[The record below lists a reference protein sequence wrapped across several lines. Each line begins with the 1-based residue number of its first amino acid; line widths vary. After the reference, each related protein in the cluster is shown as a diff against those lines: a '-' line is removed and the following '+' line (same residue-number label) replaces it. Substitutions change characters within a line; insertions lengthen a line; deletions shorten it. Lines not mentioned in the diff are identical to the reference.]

1 MNKWGCH
8 YHYSHDIIRLRR
20 LSNLRIIVRCFQFH
34 FQYHSLWTK
43 ILRRIVSFRLMGRT
57 VPTWRNRVES
67 ELTALNAFRR
77 ALNSTDR
84 AALDALMNGV
94 RNRRAAGGM
103 LPSIDVW
110 KPMLISMILE
120 SYKKISELENLIRE
134 LQSEK

>member
-1 MNKWGCH
+1 
-8 YHYSHDIIRLRR
+8 
-20 LSNLRIIVRCFQFH
+20 
-34 FQYHSLWTK
+34 
-43 ILRRIVSFRLMGRT
+43 MGRT

-67 ELTALNAFRR
+67 ELTALNTFRR
-77 ALNSTDR
+77 ALNSSDR
-84 AALDALMNGV
+84 KALDELMNGV

-120 SYKKISELENLIRE
+120 SYKKIAELESVIKE

>member
-1 MNKWGCH
+1 
-8 YHYSHDIIRLRR
+8 
-20 LSNLRIIVRCFQFH
+20 
-34 FQYHSLWTK
+34 
-43 ILRRIVSFRLMGRT
+43 MGRT

-77 ALNSTDR
+77 ALNSSDR
-84 AALDALMNGV
+84 KALDELMNGV

-120 SYKKISELENLIRE
+120 SYKKIAELESAIKE

>member
-1 MNKWGCH
+1 
-8 YHYSHDIIRLRR
+8 
-20 LSNLRIIVRCFQFH
+20 
-34 FQYHSLWTK
+34 
-43 ILRRIVSFRLMGRT
+43 MGRT

-77 ALNSTDR
+77 ALNSPDR
-84 AALDALMNGV
+84 KALDELMNGV

-120 SYKKISELENLIRE
+120 SYKKITELETMIKE
-134 LQSEK
+134 LQGEK

>member
-1 MNKWGCH
+1 M
-8 YHYSHDIIRLRR
+8 
-20 LSNLRIIVRCFQFH
+20 
-34 FQYHSLWTK
+34 T
-43 ILRRIVSFRLMGRT
+43 FRLMGRT

-67 ELTALNAFRR
+67 ELNALNAFRR
-77 ALNSTDR
+77 ALNSSDR
-84 AALDALMNGV
+84 KALDELMNGV

-120 SYKKISELENLIRE
+120 SYKKIAELENTIEE

>member
-1 MNKWGCH
+1 
-8 YHYSHDIIRLRR
+8 
-20 LSNLRIIVRCFQFH
+20 
-34 FQYHSLWTK
+34 
-43 ILRRIVSFRLMGRT
+43 MGRT

-67 ELTALNAFRR
+67 ELNSLNAFRR
-77 ALNSTDR
+77 ALNSCDR
-84 AALDALMNGV
+84 KALDELMNGV

-120 SYKKISELENLIRE
+120 SYKKIAELESMIKE

>member
-1 MNKWGCH
+1 
-8 YHYSHDIIRLRR
+8 
-20 LSNLRIIVRCFQFH
+20 
-34 FQYHSLWTK
+34 
-43 ILRRIVSFRLMGRT
+43 MGRT

-77 ALNSTDR
+77 ALNSSDR
-84 AALDALMNGV
+84 KSLDELMNGV

-120 SYKKISELENLIRE
+120 SYKKIAELESMIKD

>member
-1 MNKWGCH
+1 
-8 YHYSHDIIRLRR
+8 
-20 LSNLRIIVRCFQFH
+20 
-34 FQYHSLWTK
+34 
-43 ILRRIVSFRLMGRT
+43 MGRT

-67 ELTALNAFRR
+67 ELTSLNAFRR
-77 ALNSTDR
+77 ALNSSDKK
-84 AALDALMNGV
+84 ALDELMNGV

-120 SYKKISELENLIRE
+120 SYKKIAELENTIEE

>member
-1 MNKWGCH
+1 
-8 YHYSHDIIRLRR
+8 
-20 LSNLRIIVRCFQFH
+20 
-34 FQYHSLWTK
+34 
-43 ILRRIVSFRLMGRT
+43 MGRT
-57 VPTWRNRVES
+57 VPTWRNRIES

>member
-1 MNKWGCH
+1 
-8 YHYSHDIIRLRR
+8 
-20 LSNLRIIVRCFQFH
+20 
-34 FQYHSLWTK
+34 
-43 ILRRIVSFRLMGRT
+43 MGRT

-67 ELTALNAFRR
+67 ELAALNAFRR
-77 ALNSTDR
+77 ALNSSDR
-84 AALDALMNGV
+84 KALDELMNGV

-120 SYKKISELENLIRE
+120 SYKKITELESVIKD

>member
-1 MNKWGCH
+1 
-8 YHYSHDIIRLRR
+8 
-20 LSNLRIIVRCFQFH
+20 
-34 FQYHSLWTK
+34 
-43 ILRRIVSFRLMGRT
+43 MGRT

-77 ALNSTDR
+77 ALNSSDR
-84 AALDALMNGV
+84 KALDELLNGV
-94 RNRRAAGGM
+94 RNRRAAGGI

-120 SYKKISELENLIRE
+120 SYKKIAELESMIRE

>member
-1 MNKWGCH
+1 
-8 YHYSHDIIRLRR
+8 
-20 LSNLRIIVRCFQFH
+20 
-34 FQYHSLWTK
+34 
-43 ILRRIVSFRLMGRT
+43 MGRT

-67 ELTALNAFRR
+67 ELSALNAFRR
-77 ALNSTDR
+77 ALNSSDR
-84 AALDALMNGV
+84 KALDELMNGV

-120 SYKKISELENLIRE
+120 SYKKVAELENTIKE

>member
-1 MNKWGCH
+1 
-8 YHYSHDIIRLRR
+8 
-20 LSNLRIIVRCFQFH
+20 
-34 FQYHSLWTK
+34 
-43 ILRRIVSFRLMGRT
+43 MGRT

-67 ELTALNAFRR
+67 ELSALNAFRR
-77 ALNSTDR
+77 ALNSSDR
-84 AALDALMNGV
+84 KALDELVNGV

-120 SYKKISELENLIRE
+120 SYKKIAELENTIKE

>member
-1 MNKWGCH
+1 
-8 YHYSHDIIRLRR
+8 
-20 LSNLRIIVRCFQFH
+20 
-34 FQYHSLWTK
+34 
-43 ILRRIVSFRLMGRT
+43 MGRT

-77 ALNSTDR
+77 ALNSSDR
-84 AALDALMNGV
+84 KALDELMNGV

-120 SYKKISELENLIRE
+120 SYKKITELESMIKE

>member
-1 MNKWGCH
+1 
-8 YHYSHDIIRLRR
+8 
-20 LSNLRIIVRCFQFH
+20 
-34 FQYHSLWTK
+34 
-43 ILRRIVSFRLMGRT
+43 MGRT

-77 ALNSTDR
+77 ALNSSDR
-84 AALDALMNGV
+84 KALDELMNGV

-120 SYKKISELENLIRE
+120 SYKKIAKLESVIKD

>member
-1 MNKWGCH
+1 
-8 YHYSHDIIRLRR
+8 
-20 LSNLRIIVRCFQFH
+20 
-34 FQYHSLWTK
+34 
-43 ILRRIVSFRLMGRT
+43 MGRT

-77 ALNSTDR
+77 VLNSSDR
-84 AALDALMNGV
+84 KALDELMNGV

-120 SYKKISELENLIRE
+120 SYKKIAELERMIKE
-134 LQSEK
+134 LQGEK

>member
-1 MNKWGCH
+1 
-8 YHYSHDIIRLRR
+8 
-20 LSNLRIIVRCFQFH
+20 
-34 FQYHSLWTK
+34 
-43 ILRRIVSFRLMGRT
+43 MGRT

-77 ALNSTDR
+77 ALNSSDR
-84 AALDALMNGV
+84 KALDELMNGV

-120 SYKKISELENLIRE
+120 SYKKIAELERTIKE
-134 LQSEK
+134 LQGEK